1 MCRVSIIIPVY
12 NVQKYL
18 NRCLESLI
26 IQITSEDEIILI
38 DDQSTDNSEEICR
51 QYENNYKNIFY
62 HKLEK
67 NEGPSRARNYGLKK
81 AKGKYIIFLDSDDFI
96 ENNYIE
102 TMVKNIQNHDLV
114 ICGYNMVNEVK
125 EEKLEIKMAT
135 QKISSENIV
144 NLLKNK
150 NMLNTLW
157 NKIYK
162 LEIIKKNKI
171 TFDEKEN
178 RGEDLL
184 FNLDYIACVK
194 NNIYIIEDVL
204 YNYIMKKTGLNLRI
218 EETLEKRLKR
228 AKKVANKMK
237 KIKNNGEIKKLIFK
251 TYILHIYIFIRKK
264 IAKIIKFRTK
274 NGRNK

>member
-1 MCRVSIIIPVY
+1 
-12 NVQKYL
+12 
-18 NRCLESLI
+18 
-26 IQITSEDEIILI
+26 
-38 DDQSTDNSEEICR
+38 
-51 QYENNYKNIFY
+51 
-62 HKLEK
+62 
-67 NEGPSRARNYGLKK
+67 
-81 AKGKYIIFLDSDDFI
+81 
-96 ENNYIE
+96 
-102 TMVKNIQNHDLV
+102 MVKNIQNHDLV